1 MIPILFPPTESAFTT
16 HGIGPAS
23 DAVSCT
29 VHEELNGA
37 YELTLELP
45 AESRHFAEIGPRT
58 LVLAKPNPYDRPQPF
73 RIYREGKKIS
83 RLVTEY
89 AQHISYDL
97 DGIPVGTFTASS
109 AADAVAKIKSRSIAA
124 NGYSFGTNVVKN
136 GEMKVEVPT
145 ACRSLLGDDRISLL
159 SVYGGELYFDRY
171 SVQLM
176 QARGTDR
183 GVVIA
188 YGKNLTDLTQEKNIS
203 EMYTGVLPY
212 WTGGDGDMI
221 RGAVQYAPGNWNY
234 TRIKAVDLSS
244 EFDGKPSEAQLN
256 AAGQRYIA
264 REKIGEPKVSLKV
277 SFVPPGSLGLHAL
290 EDLRL
295 GDTVT
300 VRYEKLGIEVKA
312 AVTAYTWDVLR
323 GRYESIEIG
332 DRESAAKALTD
343 AGRLIHGD
351 LAADRLAKNSIGG
364 GGTKPIKPKTITH
377 EELDDGSVTV
387 NKIEDGA
394 VTSYK
399 VKDGAITGNKVMY
412 SAISY
417 AKLAGDVQVLFTD
430 ILAANRIFAGVI
442 NANGGV
448 SCQTIMVSGT
458 QYTKQTIWIPMR
470 ANPNRWTSLDVL
482 AANNNG

>member
-16 HGIGPAS
+16 HGIGPAA

-45 AESRHFAEIGPRT
+45 AESRHFNEIGPRT
-58 LVLAKPNPYDRPQPF
+58 LVLAKPNPYDRAQPF
-73 RIYREGKKIS
+73 RIYREGKKIT

-97 DGIPVGTFTASS
+97 DGIPVNAFTATS
-109 AADAVAKIKSRSIAA
+109 ATDAVAKIKSNSVAA
-124 NGYSFGTNVVKN
+124 NAYTFGTNISKN
-136 GEMKVEVPT
+136 AQMKVEIPT
-145 ACRSLLGDDRISLL
+145 SCRSLLGDDKVSLT
-159 SVYGGELYFDRY
+159 SIYGGELYFDRY
-171 SVQLM
+171 TVQLM

-212 WTGGDGDMI
+212 WTGGDGDMN
-221 RGAVQYAPGNWNY
+221 RGSVQYAPGNWNY
-234 TRIKAVDLSS
+234 TRIKSVDLSS
-244 EFDGKPSEAQLN
+244 EFDGKPSSNQLN
-256 AAGQRYIA
+256 TAGQQYIT
-264 REKIGEPKVSLKV
+264 REKIGQPQVSLKV

-300 VRYEKLGIEVKA
+300 VRYEKLGIDVKA
-312 AVTAYTWDVLR
+312 VVTAYTYDVLR
-323 GRYESIEIG
+323 DRYISVEIG
-332 DRESAAKALTD
+332 ERESAAKALTD

-351 LAADRLAKNSIGG
+351 LSADRLAKNSIGG
-364 GGTKPIKPKTITH
+364 GGGGGKLKPKSVSSDQLT
-377 EELDDGSVTV
+377 DNSVTV
-387 NKIEDGA
+387 NKIVDGAVVSYKIKDGA
-394 VTSYK
+394 VT
-399 VKDGAITGNKVMY
+399 GNKVLD

-442 NANGGV
+442 SADKSV
-448 SCQTIMVSGT
+448 SCSTIVVSGT
-458 QYTKQTIWIPMR
+458 QFLPGSWSFIDGNMNLRTFYGLKQ
-470 ANPNRWTSLDVL
+470 AGS
-482 AANNNG
+482 

>member
-1 MIPILFPPTESAFTT
+1 MIPILFSPTESAFTT
-16 HGIGPAS
+16 HGIGPAA

-45 AESRHFAEIGPRT
+45 AGSRHFEEIEPRT
-58 LVLAKPNPYDRPQPF
+58 LVLAKPNPYDRAQPF

-97 DGIPVGTFTASS
+97 DGIPVGPFTATS

-124 NGYSFGTNVVKN
+124 NGYSFGTNIVQS

-145 ACRSLLGDDRISLL
+145 ACRSLLGDDKNSLL
-159 SVYGGELYFDRY
+159 AVYGGELYFDRY

-221 RGAVQYAPGNWNY
+221 RGAVQYASGNWNY

-256 AAGQRYIA
+256 TAGQRFIA

-300 VRYEKLGIEVKA
+300 VRYEKLGIDVKA
-312 AVTAYTWDVLR
+312 AVTGYTWDVLR
-323 GRYESIEIG
+323 ERYVSVEIG

-351 LAADRLAKNSIGG
+351 LSADRLAKNSIGG
-364 GGTKPIKPKTITH
+364 GGGGKLKPKSVSSDQ
-377 EELDDGSVTV
+377 LNDNSVTV
-387 NKIEDGA
+387 NKIVNGA

-399 VKDGAITGNKVMY
+399 IADGAVTGNKVLDKAIEMAKLSNGVQVFFNEIIAANQMY
-412 SAISY
+412 SGVIQADGYVACQTLIVNSKGFVPAQISY
-417 AKLAGDVQVLFTD
+417 VPSPG
-430 ILAANRIFAGVI
+430 
-442 NANGGV
+442 
-448 SCQTIMVSGT
+448 SGPVVRT
-458 QYTKQTIWIPMR
+458 FLV
-470 ANPNRWTSLDVL
+470 N
-482 AANNNG
+482 

>member
-1 MIPILFPPTESAFTT
+1 MIPILFSPTESAFTT
-16 HGIGPAS
+16 HGIGPAA

-45 AESRHFAEIGPRT
+45 AGSRHFEEIEPRT
-58 LVLAKPNPYDRPQPF
+58 LVLAKPNPYDRAQPF

-97 DGIPVGTFTASS
+97 DGIPVGAFTATS

-124 NGYSFGTNVVKN
+124 NGYSFGTNIVQS

-145 ACRSLLGDDRISLL
+145 ACRSLLGDDKNSLL
-159 SVYGGELYFDRY
+159 AVYGGELYFDRY

-256 AAGQRYIA
+256 TAGQRFIA

-300 VRYEKLGIEVKA
+300 VRYEKLGIDVKA

-323 GRYESIEIG
+323 ERYVSVEIG

-351 LAADRLAKNSIGG
+351 LSADRLAKNSIGG
-364 GGTKPIKPKTITH
+364 GGGGKLKPNSV
-377 EELDDGSVTV
+377 DDNNLKDYSVTV
-387 NKIEDGA
+387 NKIVDGSVVSVKIKDGA
-394 VTSYK
+394 VT
-399 VKDGAITGNKVMY
+399 GNKVLDQ
-412 SAISY
+412 AIDY

-442 NANGGV
+442 SADKSV
-448 SCQTIMVSGT
+448 SCSTIVVNGT
-458 QYTKQTIWIPMR
+458 QFLPGHWSFIDGNQLSRTFYGLKQAGT
-470 ANPNRWTSLDVL
+470 
-482 AANNNG
+482 